1 MRAAAVIL
9 AALSSAVAGGH
20 AGASAQSSAREP
32 IVGQPCE
39 GCEAVFEG
47 RPGSLSSTAR
57 IAPAGE
63 PGQALVVSGRV
74 LDRAGRPRAGVVV
87 YAYHTN
93 DGGLYPPPP
102 TSVGAAGNRHGRL
115 RGWAVSDSD
124 GRYTF
129 ETIRPGAYPTRDAPA
144 HIHMHVIE
152 SGCATYY
159 IDDVMFTDD
168 PLLTPDAR
176 IRFSN
181 GRAGSGIATP
191 VRGGGAWHVTR
202 DIALGRGVPGY
213 PACGLGTR

>member
-1 MRAAAVIL
+1 MRP
-9 AALSSAVAGGH
+9 AALLALALSAAGVVGQVH
-20 AGASAQSSAREP
+20 ATAQSPAREP
-32 IVGQPCE
+32 VVGQPCE

-47 RPGSLSSTAR
+47 RPSSLSSTAR

-74 LDRAGRPRAGVVV
+74 LDREGRPRAGVVV
-87 YAYHTN
+87 YAYQTN
-93 DGGLYPPPP
+93 DGGVYPPPA

-115 RGWAVSDSD
+115 RGWAVSGAD

-129 ETIRPGAYPTRDAPA
+129 ETIRPGAYPTREAPA

-191 VRGGGAWHVTR
+191 ARLDGAWRVTR
-202 DIALGRGVPGY
+202 NIQLGRGVPGY
-213 PACGLGTR
+213 PACGLGKP